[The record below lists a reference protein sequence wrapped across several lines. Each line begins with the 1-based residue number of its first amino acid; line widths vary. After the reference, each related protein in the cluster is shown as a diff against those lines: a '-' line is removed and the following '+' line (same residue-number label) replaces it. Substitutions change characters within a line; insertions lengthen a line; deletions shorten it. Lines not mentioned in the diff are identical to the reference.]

1 MANDRIRIKDI
12 AIRAGVSVG
21 TVDRVLHNRPS
32 VSKEARDKVEKA
44 LEEMDY
50 QPNMYA
56 SALAYNKTYNF
67 ICIMPK
73 HESEAYW
80 QEVEDGAMCACHYR
94 RDFQVNVEMMYY
106 RRFNQST
113 FTKVTQECLAKKPD
127 GVVIVPST
135 LDVTRTFTDKL
146 HDENIPFIMLDSYMP
161 DLRPLSFYGQDSF
174 CSGYFA
180 GRMLMLIASK
190 EKEIMMMKQMLNG
203 NVASKQQENRETGF
217 RHYMRDHFPNV
228 TITEVNLP
236 LDVERDKY
244 NDILE
249 NFFTKH
255 PDVHHCITFN
265 SKAHIVG
272 EFLLRSNRR
281 NVQIMGYDMVNK
293 NKECVKHGSISFLIA
308 QHGYMQGYSSIDS
321 LFQAIVLKK
330 EVTPVNYVPI
340 ELLTKENV
348 EFYRREQL

>member
-44 LEEMDY
+44 LAEMDY

-236 LDVERDKY
+236 LDVEREKY

-293 NKECVKHGSISFLIA
+293 NKECVKQGSISFLIA